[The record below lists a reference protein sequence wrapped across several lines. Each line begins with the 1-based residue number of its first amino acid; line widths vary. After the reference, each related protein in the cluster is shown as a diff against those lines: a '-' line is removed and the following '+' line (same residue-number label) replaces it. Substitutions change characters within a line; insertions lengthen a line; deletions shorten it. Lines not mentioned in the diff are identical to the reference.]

1 MRKGLII
8 GGGAVAVLVAVVVVV
23 LLVALASVDS
33 IVKAAIERVGS
44 DVTKTTVSVDGVS
57 ISLRSG
63 EGVVSGLTIGHP
75 EGFEERVMRIG
86 EARIV
91 LDIGSLTSDTIII
104 KEITVTAPQVTV
116 EVNRGGTNVS
126 RLQDTL
132 SQGSAGDGA
141 ASTGDDHPENK
152 KKLIIERIAIAD
164 GRVDL
169 KAAELERGVGADLPS
184 ITLNDIGKDGG
195 GAKPAEVAKVIL
207 AAVSAAASQAAIRS
221 GVLQKLEGEV
231 GDKAK
236 SLLEKST
243 GGLRGILKR

>member
-1 MRKGLII
+1 
-8 GGGAVAVLVAVVVVV
+8 VLVAVVVVV

-44 DVTKTTVSVDGVS
+44 DVTKTTVSVDDVS

-63 EGVVSGLTIGHP
+63 EGVVRGLTIGHP

-104 KEITVTAPQVTV
+104 KEIIVTAPQVTV

-132 SQGSAGDGA
+132 SQGSGDGA
-141 ASTGDDHPENK
+141 ASTGDDNPENK
-152 KKLIIERIAIAD
+152 KKLIIERITIAD

-169 KAAELERGVGADLPS
+169 KAAGLERGVGADLPS